1 MNMQIRQQN
10 GVSILEPD
18 GKIVGASILG
28 LREVLSPEIEDHDTP
43 RILINFENVHKI
55 DSSGLGALLDAR
67 AMTKRKKGRIG
78 VINVG
83 KNIRNILVVT
93 RIVSEFEHFDNEAD
107 AIAALST

>member
-43 RILINFENVHKI
+43 RILINFEKVHKI

>member
-1 MNMQIRQQN
+1 MTMQIRQRN

-18 GKIVGASILG
+18 GKIAGASILE
-28 LREVLSPEIEDHDTP
+28 LREALSPHIEAHDTP
-43 RILINFENVHKI
+43 RILINFEKVNKI

-67 AMTKRKKGRIG
+67 AMTKRKNGRIG

-93 RIVSEFEHFDNEAD
+93 RLVSEFEHFDNEDD
-107 AIAALST
+107 AVAALSA